1 MMEEQD
7 KMHIHLSALISSTR
21 IKLGFSTLREFFR
34 ERQPQVDYQAWL
46 HVESGRRIPAPGTL
60 VIMGDALGIPREE
73 LIIAYC
79 KDKFADVISNQ
90 VLDAL
95 QTKGFFDV
103 AILMQAKEHDRSDDY
118 VFTAEQ
124 IKAMQEDIRIRL
136 YLIYTYDSERKTTI
150 SRLASFFG
158 EEQREIKKVI
168 DKLENLGLVET
179 VGEQVKKNHFHTTI
193 PLTADISDL
202 RKQFLLKSL
211 DISLN
216 AESYIANYHVTL
228 AEKSYKKI
236 LAMFD
241 FIEANLTKFEK
252 EDLNDTSSI
261 RYQIA
266 MAGTKLRGVGSE
278 PENSQSVS

>member
-1 MMEEQD
+1 MKEQT
-7 KMHIHLSALISSTR
+7 KKFYVHLSGLISR
-21 IKLGFSTLREFFR
+21 ARLQNGFATLKELYR
-34 ERQPQVDYQAWL
+34 ERKPAIDYQTWL
-46 HVESGRRIPAPGTL
+46 HAESGRRVPIAKAVILIGDILDIDRESL
-60 VIMGDALGIPREE
+60 VL
-73 LIIAYC
+73 AYC
-79 KDKFADVISNQ
+79 KDKFADVKSHQ

-136 YLIYTYDSERKTTI
+136 YLIYTYDADRKTSI
-150 SRLASFFG
+150 SRLASFFSV
-158 EEQREIKKVI
+158 EKHEVKKVI
-168 DKLENLGLVET
+168 DKLERLGLVET
-179 VGEQVKKNHFHTTI
+179 VGEQVKKIHFHTTI

-216 AESYIANYHVTL
+216 AESYISNYHVTL
-228 AEKSYKKI
+228 AEKSYKK
-236 LAMFD
+236 LLGMFD

-266 MAGTKLRGVGSE
+266 IAGTKLRGVSSE
-278 PENSQSVS
+278 PENSQSIS